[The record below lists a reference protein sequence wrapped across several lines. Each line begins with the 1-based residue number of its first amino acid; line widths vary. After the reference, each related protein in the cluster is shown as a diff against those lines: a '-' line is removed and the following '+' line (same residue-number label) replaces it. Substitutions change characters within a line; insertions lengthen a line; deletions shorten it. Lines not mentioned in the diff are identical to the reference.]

1 MEDLALCQTK
11 VSKSPKSCLNREQLH
26 GMSQMCGPNSQ
37 AYSIQELVYCTLL
50 PSRNKKHTWKEDIPK
65 KTDTSNSQVISGY
78 HFSLQKYR
86 MNNLK
91 PVRPIF
97 PTISPLKAWLARVTS
112 RSSLVPVISGGMQQ
126 VTGKTQVHNDV
137 CRMLVRGLLVP
148 SEKKK
153 STCEET
159 IISWSFLL
167 SQSSGSICQAFTDF
181 HPIQLKN
188 TRILIP

>member
-1 MEDLALCQTK
+1 LYTALYFLAEI
-11 VSKSPKSCLNREQLH
+11 KSIHERKI
-26 GMSQMCGPNSQ
+26 
-37 AYSIQELVYCTLL
+37 Y
-50 PSRNKKHTWKEDIPK
+50 PK

-78 HFSLQKYR
+78 HFSLQKYH

-126 VTGKTQVHNDV
+126 VTGKTQVDNVV

-148 SEKKK
+148 SEREKRALVKKQ
-153 STCEET
+153 
-159 IISWSFLL
+159 SFHGVSCSPKEVGLSAKLL
-167 SQSSGSICQAFTDF
+167 QNPTQFNSKTLEYSYHNNFCNTGQTKLLML
-181 HPIQLKN
+181 QLK
-188 TRILIP
+188 LYHYS

>member
-1 MEDLALCQTK
+1 MAWAKCAVPTPKHIVYRNLYTALYFLAEI
-11 VSKSPKSCLNREQLH
+11 KSIHERKI
-26 GMSQMCGPNSQ
+26 
-37 AYSIQELVYCTLL
+37 Y
-50 PSRNKKHTWKEDIPK
+50 PK

-97 PTISPLKAWLARVTS
+97 PTISPLKAWLAKVTS

-126 VTGKTQVHNDV
+126 VTGKTQVDNDV

-181 HPIQLKN
+181 HPIRLKN
-188 TRILIP
+188 TRIRIP

>member
-1 MEDLALCQTK
+1 LYTALYFLAEI
-11 VSKSPKSCLNREQLH
+11 KSIHERKI
-26 GMSQMCGPNSQ
+26 
-37 AYSIQELVYCTLL
+37 Y
-50 PSRNKKHTWKEDIPK
+50 PK

-78 HFSLQKYR
+78 HFSLQKYH

-126 VTGKTQVHNDV
+126 VTGKTQVDNVV

-148 SEKKK
+148 SEREKRALVKKQSFHGVSCSPK
-153 STCEET
+153 EVGLSAKLLQNPTQFNSKTLEYWTNKVTDATVKIIPLFITIEYSYYNNTHNNNIIHLYHSTC
-159 IISWSFLL
+159 
-167 SQSSGSICQAFTDF
+167 
-181 HPIQLKN
+181 PI
-188 TRILIP
+188 